1 MNNQSIET
9 MRNILNALMT
19 INTRGND
26 TITMSNCLQAMQQV
40 IEMEMTAASAQP
52 TAEAPSAMPVEP
64 EVVE

>member
-26 TITMSNCLQAMQQV
+26 TITMSNCMQALQQV
-40 IEMEMTAASAQP
+40 IEAMENPAPAAAP
-52 TAEAPSAMPVEP
+52 DIDVAEVSE
-64 EVVE
+64 

>member
-40 IEMEMTAASAQP
+40 IEMEMAAASAQP
-52 TAEAPSAMPVEP
+52 AAEAPSTMPVES
-64 EVVE
+64 EIAE